1 MTAQALTVS
10 AWTIAE
16 SEESCAVFGMPRAA
30 IARGGATDVLPIE
43 GIAPAPA
50 CALFVSPQDVKHR

>member
-1 MTAQALTVS
+1 MPG

-30 IARGGATDVLPIE
+30 IARGAATDVVPIDE
-43 GIAPAPA
+43 IAPALA
-50 CALFVSPQDVKHR
+50 RELFASLHDVKH